1 MSLCVKM
8 NEGGR
13 SWLSGTAGV
22 SVLAGVLLLGSG
34 TTATA
39 QNVPAAA
46 ADHVWAGCVL
56 TLGELVEVD
65 IGDDQTEEVFVP
77 GSLDLLRENVAQ
89 SLLIPDEDVEIAFVV
104 VYALN
109 NPNNGQPVPGGFTG
123 PIICT
128 NPGNLEV
135 QGFGIT
141 GFEEDNA
148 TRLTEASEI
157 PTDTDPGGAASVDIV
172 GAEEAFILQYQLNG
186 GSNDGKVEKRVCHT
200 VAGNTDCFIVHE

>member
-1 MSLCVKM
+1 MSLSVKTK
-8 NEGGR
+8 EAGR

-22 SVLAGVLLLGSG
+22 SVLALLLLGSG
-34 TTATA
+34 TATA
-39 QNVPAAA
+39 QNVPGAA

-56 TLGELVEVD
+56 TLGEWVEVEVGED
-65 IGDDQTEEVFVP
+65 ETEDVFVP
-77 GSLDLLRENVAQ
+77 GSFDLLRENVAE
-89 SLLIPDEDVEIAFVV
+89 SLLIPEENVEIAFVV

-128 NPGNLEV
+128 NPGNEEV
-135 QGFGIT
+135 TGVGIT
-141 GFEEDNA
+141 GFN
-148 TRLTEASEI
+148 RFNQLLTEASEI
-157 PTDTDPGGAASVDIV
+157 PTDTDPGAADSVDIV

-186 GSNDGKVEKRVCHT
+186 GSNDGNVEKRICHT